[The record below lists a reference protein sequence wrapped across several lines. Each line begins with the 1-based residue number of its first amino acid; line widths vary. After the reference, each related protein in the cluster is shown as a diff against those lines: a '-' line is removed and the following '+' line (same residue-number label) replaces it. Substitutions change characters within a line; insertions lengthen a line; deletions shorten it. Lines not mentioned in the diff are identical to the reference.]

1 VTLRFDDDSKGQAY
15 IECFN
20 ALGALV
26 HSQMTEK
33 TAGEWQQRIE
43 VANWPAGLYSIRVR
57 VDGKTFGAMLAKK

>member
-1 VTLRFDDDSKGQAY
+1 
-15 IECFN
+15 
-20 ALGALV
+20 
-26 HSQMTEK
+26 MTEK